1 MTFEQIADIMEAPKN
16 LKTGE
21 NMPNRY
27 LFHTLDLD
35 SVDLIARVMEV
46 LPAKAFQELNADAD
60 FEIINVPLPISSLPK
75 GEVEVKLSEE
85 IEGKIKNLLPLI
97 NADGTNKEYPY
108 VFMGENGDILS
119 KMHKMEVGED
129 ESCAY
134 DWDWIENEIATN
146 ENLTDIA
153 LFHTHPK
160 EISTPHKTLYNK
172 YPMELKK
179 VGVEA
184 DGLNLSVSDIY
195 ANMYL
200 DYLALKYDREIKT
213 HSLVL
218 MHNGK
223 LIDFSTSDGI
233 KLESETILNKENELE
248 I

>member
-1 MTFEQIADIMEAPKN
+1 MTIEQIADIMEAPKN

-46 LPAKAFQELNADAD
+46 LPAKAFQELNKDAD
-60 FEIINVPLPISSLPK
+60 FEIVNVPLPISSLPK
-75 GEVEVKLSEE
+75 SESDIKFSKE
-85 IEGKIKNLLPLI
+85 IENEIKSLLPLLST
-97 NADGTNKEYPY
+97 DGTNLEYPY
-108 VFMGENGDILS
+108 AFLGENGDVLS
-119 KMHKMEVGED
+119 KMYKMEVGES

-146 ENLTDIA
+146 ESLTDIA

-195 ANMYL
+195 ANIYL
-200 DYLALKYDREIKT
+200 DYLALKYDREVKT

-223 LIDFSTSDGI
+223 LIDFSTSNGI
-233 KLESETILNKENELE
+233 KLENEINLNKENELE